1 MEKKSLGRGLKEIS
15 STFMTPEE
23 ELKPEE
29 EPSFLSTPVRK
40 KLCTDCLNMIKPS
53 MELPRCKIFSFK
65 NDANEPILPNYMK
78 YCCYFQPINPGKHDN
93 EGKPFFEKISGDMQF
108 NTEVEE
114 TVNRQKKIAI
124 QDDGNVQNS
133 LKKLLSQHLEEG
145 YEIIRIDLEK
155 KEEHGDPTNRV
166 RMREEVTIFK
176 KGIPSF

>member
-29 EPSFLSTPVRK
+29 KPSFLSAPVRK

-108 NTEVEE
+108 NMEVEE
-114 TVNRQKKIAI
+114 ETDGVYGKAKMLGETWRDPSYERFIA
-124 QDDGNVQNS
+124 GF
-133 LKKLLSQHLEEG
+133 E
-145 YEIIRIDLEK
+145 
-155 KEEHGDPTNRV
+155 
-166 RMREEVTIFK
+166 
-176 KGIPSF
+176 